1 MGIVRVAGIDPS
13 LRNTGLVIMDVHVED
28 GSFYN
33 MIDLH
38 LIRTEP
44 SKNKSQRKSSAD
56 YQAASEI
63 ASTLRYK
70 LDKHGA
76 RVVFAEVPSGAQ
88 SARASWSLGISLGI
102 IASIVPAPIEVTPMQ
117 TKVHSI
123 GIKTA
128 TKHEMIEWA
137 ARTYPD
143 APWLRKGDRLLNANE
158 HLADAIGVVHAGLMT
173 PEWNTVKSLLT

>member
-13 LRNTGLVIMDVHVED
+13 LRNTGLVVMDIDAEAN
-28 GSFYN
+28 SFYN

-38 LIRTEP
+38 LLRTEP

-63 ASTLRYK
+63 ATGLRQR
-70 LDKHGA
+70 LTKHGVQ
-76 RVVFAEVPSGAQ
+76 VVFAEVPSGAQ

-102 IASIVPAPIEVTPMQ
+102 IASIQPAPIEVTPMQ

-128 TKHEMIEWA
+128 TKQEMIEWA

-173 PEWNTVKSLLT
+173 PEWGSIKSLLS